1 MNQESI
7 KDKDCRLA
15 DLKNGEQGQVIEM
28 NLESDTRKRLQSL
41 GMLVGTPVRVLHRKR
56 SGTMVI
62 LLRGN
67 RFALGS
73 EMTKGI
79 MVSKIE

>member
-1 MNQESI
+1 MTLSEIQTGQKIRVKSLHL
-7 KDKDCRLA
+7 DTSACR
-15 DLKNGEQGQVIEM
+15 
-28 NLESDTRKRLQSL
+28 RLQAL
-41 GMLVGTPVRVLHRKR
+41 GMLPGTPLQVLHRKR

-73 EMTKGI
+73 QMSKGI
-79 MVSKIE
+79 EVDYD